1 MDTNK
6 QNTKK
11 KGKLKL
17 VARFLSGSA
26 HWFLLSAF
34 LALFTSFAEM
44 LTPQIVRF
52 TVDGVI
58 GGETEGLSPAAL
70 ALADR
75 LGGVAAVRERLWLI
89 PLAILAAALLAVGS
103 RYLFRLFNSLG
114 AETLVK
120 RMRDLLFTHIEKL
133 PFSFHMKNQTGDVI
147 QRCTSDV
154 DTVKNFLAE
163 QLTQVFRILTLL
175 ILSSVFMLSMNVK
188 LSLIALASV
197 PVLFFY
203 SLLFHRKISAS
214 FRACDET
221 EGKLSAIT
229 QENLTGVRVVRA
241 FGREDFERKRF
252 AEQNEKYASLWVRLS
267 AIFSFYWGSTDLIAG
282 LQVML
287 IVLFGAK
294 LVLTGEMLSGEY
306 IAFISYNAML
316 TWPVRML
323 GRMIANLSKA
333 TVALDRIAY
342 IANEPEESDP
352 EDALTPDLH
361 GDIAFEHV
369 SFGYEGKGELL
380 SDISLRIP
388 AGSTVG
394 ILGGTGS
401 GKSTLAALLDR
412 LYPLEEGKGRITIG
426 GTDIARIKSR
436 WLRQN
441 IGFVLQEPFLFSR
454 SLKENIGITRR
465 DPTEEEI
472 RRAASI
478 ACFEE
483 TADSFADGFD
493 TFVGERG
500 VTLSGGQKQRAAIAR
515 TLMSEAPILIFDD
528 STSALDA
535 ETDAKIRAALREKL
549 KGTTVILITHRI
561 NTVMHAD
568 NIVVLDRGRIV
579 EEGTHEE
586 LAAGQGVYAELCRLQ
601 GEKGGAR

>member
-1 MDTNK
+1 MKKETR
-6 QNTKK
+6 TKT

-17 VARFLSGSA
+17 VRRFLSGSA
-26 HWFLLSAF
+26 RWFLLSAF

-58 GGETEGLSPAAL
+58 GGETEGLSSAAL
-70 ALADR
+70 AVADR
-75 LGGVAAVRERLWLI
+75 FGGVAAVRERFWLI

-103 RYLFRLFNSLG
+103 RYLFRLSNSLG

-120 RMRDLLFTHIEKL
+120 RMRDTLFSHIEHL
-133 PFSFHMKNQTGDVI
+133 PFSFHRKNQTGDII

-163 QLTQVFRILTLL
+163 QLTQVFRIVTLL
-175 ILSSVFMLSMNVK
+175 VLSLSFMFSMNAK
-188 LSLIALASV
+188 LSVIALCSV
-197 PVLFFY
+197 PILFFY

-214 FRACDET
+214 FRECDET

-241 FGREDFERKRF
+241 FGRESFEQKRF

-267 AIFSFYWGSTDLIAG
+267 AVFSFYWGSTDLIAG
-282 LQVML
+282 IQVML

-294 LVLTGEMLSGEY
+294 FVLSGEMLSGEY

-342 IANEPEESDP
+342 IANTPEERDEP
-352 EDALTPDLH
+352 DAGTPDLR
-361 GDIAFEHV
+361 GDIVFDHV
-369 SFGYEGKGELL
+369 SFGYEGKDELL
-380 SDISLRIP
+380 SDLSLTIP
-388 AGSTVG
+388 AGSTLG

-401 GKSTLAALLDR
+401 GKSTIAALLDR

-426 GTDIARIKSR
+426 GTDIKKIQSK

-515 TLMSEAPILIFDD
+515 TLMSETPILIFDD

-549 KGTTVILITHRI
+549 RGTTVILITHRVQ
-561 NTVMHAD
+561 TVMHAD
-568 NIVVLDRGRIV
+568 RIIVLDRGRIA
-579 EEGTHEE
+579 EEGTHET
-586 LAAGQGVYAELCRLQ
+586 LSAGNGVYAELCRLQ
-601 GEKGGAR
+601 GEKGGAE